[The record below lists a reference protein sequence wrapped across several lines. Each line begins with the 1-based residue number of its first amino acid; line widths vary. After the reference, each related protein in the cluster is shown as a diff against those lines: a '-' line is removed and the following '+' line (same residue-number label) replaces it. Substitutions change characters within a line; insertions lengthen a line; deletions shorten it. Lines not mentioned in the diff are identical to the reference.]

1 MKNNENNFL
10 SPHRGLGSDRR
21 CGLLIALLAL
31 TLSCK
36 KEDRTT
42 VVFGTVKNEINQPIE
57 GIEMVL
63 YGEKGILA
71 SRSTELKSTK
81 TNAQGEYTITA
92 EISKDY
98 HSGSVLYNWYGKPP
112 LYDTYK
118 GGGGIYFN
126 GQKTQDCCPLVVG
139 QKSQYDF
146 VLERK

>member
-1 MKNNENNFL
+1 MKKQRKQFATPL
-10 SPHRGLGSDRR
+10 GVRGL
-21 CGLLIALLAL
+21 LLITLL

-71 SRSTELKSTK
+71 SNHKQLKSAK
-81 TNAQGEYTITA
+81 TDAKGEYTITV

-98 HSGSVLYNWYGKPP
+98 HSGSVVYNWFGTPP

-118 GGGGIYFN
+118 GGAGVYFN
-126 GQKTQDCCPLVVG
+126 GQLTQDCCPLVVG

>member
-1 MKNNENNFL
+1 MKKQRKQFATPL
-10 SPHRGLGSDRR
+10 GVRGL
-21 CGLLIALLAL
+21 LLITLL

-71 SRSTELKSTK
+71 SNHTQLKSTK
-81 TNAQGEYTITA
+81 TDAKGEYTLTS

-98 HSGSVLYNWYGKPP
+98 HSGSISFNPSSFPAMYDNGKVY
-112 LYDTYK
+112 LNT
-118 GGGGIYFN
+118 IEVW
-126 GQKTQDCCPLVVG
+126 DCCPAVVG